1 MSCHTWLPGCVE
13 GNMHLFI
20 YLLFFTFTIL
30 LICCP
35 NEVTRTINI
44 ISPSSIQDGLVFRV
58 QVAYHRE
65 PQILRESL
73 TPEGMLIYRD
83 NAEAQALELETLQ
96 KPFLTST
103 LHG

>member
-1 MSCHTWLPGCVE
+1 MKLHAQSTL
-13 GNMHLFI
+13 
-20 YLLFFTFTIL
+20 
-30 LICCP
+30 
-35 NEVTRTINI
+35 
-44 ISPSSIQDGLVFRV
+44 ISPLSIQDGLVFRI

-83 NAEAQALELETLQ
+83 NAEAQALELETLH

-103 LHG
+103 LHGYNIHINMQNTLILVLVKSLFR

>member
-1 MSCHTWLPGCVE
+1 MKLHAQSTL
-13 GNMHLFI
+13 
-20 YLLFFTFTIL
+20 
-30 LICCP
+30 
-35 NEVTRTINI
+35 
-44 ISPSSIQDGLVFRV
+44 ISPLSIQDGLVFRI

-83 NAEAQALELETLQ
+83 NAEAQALELETLH

-103 LHG
+103 LHGYNIHINMQNTLILVLAKSLFR

>member
-1 MSCHTWLPGCVE
+1 MKLHAQSTL
-13 GNMHLFI
+13 
-20 YLLFFTFTIL
+20 
-30 LICCP
+30 
-35 NEVTRTINI
+35 
-44 ISPSSIQDGLVFRV
+44 ISPLSIQDGLVFRI

-83 NAEAQALELETLQ
+83 NAEAQALELETLH

-103 LHG
+103 LHGYNMHINMQNTLILVLAKSLFR

>member
-1 MSCHTWLPGCVE
+1 MKLHAQSML
-13 GNMHLFI
+13 
-20 YLLFFTFTIL
+20 
-30 LICCP
+30 
-35 NEVTRTINI
+35 
-44 ISPSSIQDGLVFRV
+44 ISPLSIQDGLVFRI

-83 NAEAQALELETLQ
+83 NAEAQALELETLH

-103 LHG
+103 LHGYNMHINIQNTLILVLAKSLFR